1 MHRRLRGQWT
11 DFGHQPLTADTVVY
25 TASLSK
31 QITAAC
37 AALLVQEGR
46 LDTEST
52 LAQWMPDLSPWAG
65 TVRLRHLISH
75 TSGLSEG
82 VEFDELHRAKL
93 DRTTSGVISAL
104 VTIDHLAGR
113 PATEYRYGNASYVC
127 LAVVIERAAGLP
139 LPEFGRERVFAP
151 LGMVNSRT
159 GRAQRRTRPEVH
171 PSPRSTRHRCPSV
184 TGESGPPLRS
194 SCAGTWPCNAT
205 SWAFPRSCKRQVAWT
220 TAQSSTMRG
229 PSTSAS
235 TQIGGSTGTAGG
247 GPG

>member
-75 TSGLSEG
+75 TSGL
-82 VEFDELHRAKL
+82 FDELHRAKL
-93 DRTTSGVISAL
+93 DRTTSGVISAR

-151 LGMVNSRT
+151 LGMVNS
-159 GRAQRRTRPEVH
+159 QYW
-171 PSPRSTRHRCPSV
+171 
-184 TGESGPPLRS
+184 SGPAPHPPGGAPLAPQYPAPLS
-194 SCAGTWPCNAT
+194 LGDGGVW
-205 SWAFPRSCKRQVAWT
+205 F
-220 TAQSSTMRG
+220 TAAELMRWNLAMQCDELG
-229 PSTSAS
+229 FSALL
-235 TQIGGSTGTAGG
+235 
-247 GPG
+247 